1 MNGDV
6 LLIYPSITV
15 SVKIIDGIFKL
26 TPLGRAD
33 QDLRDYIEDKEDK
46 EGLLADYERVLA
58 KYRTNKMLHNG
69 VKVFLYAGIITSVAA
84 TFGLEEIE
92 FIAQIASYI
101 GVSVL
106 LVLFSIT
113 KYFSELYREEYHVKR
128 EILIS
133 EVN

>member
-1 MNGDV
+1 MKVIFD
-6 LLIYPSITV
+6 SI
-15 SVKIIDGIFKL
+15 FRL

-33 QDLRDYIEDKEDK
+33 QDLRQYVENKDYDEE
-46 EGLLADYERVLA
+46 LLSKYEIVLA
-58 KYRTNKMLHNG
+58 KYRTNKMLHNI
-69 VKVFLYAGIITSVAA
+69 VKVLLYAGIITSVAT
-84 TFGLEEIE
+84 TFGIE
-92 FIAQIASYI
+92 QVEYIAQIASYI

-106 LVLFSIT
+106 LVLFSVT